1 MPAALDALA
10 ATGQWLGIGLAGLV
24 NTLSP
29 ARIVLGGRLAV
40 LHPFVA
46 ATVEGE
52 LDRRALAA
60 PRSLVEIV
68 PARLGVDAPL
78 LGAAELAFE
87 PILTDPANW
96 LQAERRDRAGSA
108 EAHRQ
113 QGVQLT

>member
-24 NTLSP
+24 NTLNP
-29 ARIVLGGRLAV
+29 ARVVLGGRLAV

-46 ATVEGE
+46 ATVEDE

-96 LQAERRDRAGSA
+96 LQAERRHRAGSA
-108 EAHRQ
+108 DK
-113 QGVQLT
+113 LTDNRGCN